1 MNEMKF
7 VRDWMHRGVIACS
20 PDTPADEVAM
30 SMATHDISALVV
42 VDGDGYAVGLISR
55 TDLVNA
61 TFVQP
66 YLRHWHG
73 LSARHLMSS
82 PVISVREDAPVQ
94 TAITLIRERKI
105 HRVVVTVAEGNR
117 ERPIGI
123 LSVSDV
129 VGRLGRI
136 DGLPDSIPP
145 TGAPL
150 HGRSR

>member
-1 MNEMKF
+1 MNDVK

-20 PDTPADEVAM
+20 PDTPADEVAG

-42 VDGDGYAVGLISR
+42 VDADGYTVGLISR

-66 YLRHWHG
+66 YLRHWRG

-82 PVISVREDAPVQ
+82 PVISVREDTPVER
-94 TAITLIRERKI
+94 AIALIRERKI
-105 HRVVVTVAEGNR
+105 HRVVVTLAEGGR

-123 LSVSDV
+123 LSVTDV

-136 DGLPDSIPP
+136 EE
-145 TGAPL
+145 AQA
-150 HGRSR
+150 

>member
-1 MNEMKF
+1 
-7 VRDWMHRGVIACS
+7 MHRGVIACS
-20 PDTPADEVAM
+20 PDTPADEIAM
-30 SMATHDISALVV
+30 SMAAHDISALVV
-42 VDGDGYAVGLISR
+42 IDPDGYAVGLISR

-66 YLRHWHG
+66 YLRHWRG

-82 PVISVREDAPVQ
+82 PVICVHEETPVE
-94 TAITLIRERKI
+94 TAMALIHERKI
-105 HRVVVTVAEGNR
+105 HRVVVTVSEGDR

-136 DGLPDSIPP
+136 EGLHDTMPP
-145 TGAPL
+145 IGAPL
-150 HGRSR
+150 RERST